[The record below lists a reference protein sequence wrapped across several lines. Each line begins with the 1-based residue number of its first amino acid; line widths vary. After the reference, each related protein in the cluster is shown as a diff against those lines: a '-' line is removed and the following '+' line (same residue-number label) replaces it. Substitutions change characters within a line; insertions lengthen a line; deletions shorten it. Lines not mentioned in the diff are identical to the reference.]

1 MADAPSFSKFVPGF
15 DFLQGLLKNAGSKL
29 PHMGQWIAP
38 TLDPQELDKRIEE
51 LKTVQFWLEQN
62 AKMLAATIQ
71 ALEVQRM
78 TLSTLKSMNVPL
90 APMAEAFKLR
100 PAGGPE
106 GATAAAGLGN
116 GWPMPNTETT
126 ETTEATEPASPPAR
140 ATARVPKA
148 VSATKKAS
156 ARSATAH
163 PAGKT
168 ASPSPAADPMQW
180 WGALTQQFSQLA
192 AQALK
197 DSRNE
202 VGKAAV
208 SAVAKRGLQTAS
220 ATLKGR
226 SRSASKP
233 GARKK
238 PR

>member
-1 MADAPSFSKFVPGF
+1 MADAPIFSKLVPGF
-15 DFLQGLLKNAGSKL
+15 DFLQGLLKDAGSKL
-29 PHMGQWIAP
+29 PPMGQWIAP
-38 TLDPQELDKRIEE
+38 TLDPQELDKRIDE

-100 PAGGPE
+100 PASGAE
-106 GATAAAGLGN
+106 DATAAAGLGS
-116 GWPMPNTETT
+116 GWPMPSAEPP
-126 ETTEATEPASPPAR
+126 APASPPAGAATR
-140 ATARVPKA
+140 ATKA
-148 VSATKKAS
+148 ATATKKPPAKP
-156 ARSATAH
+156 AAGNQ
-163 PAGKT
+163 AGKT
-168 ASPSPAADPMQW
+168 PSPSPAADPMQW

-197 DSRNE
+197 DSRHE
-202 VGKAAV
+202 ATKAAV
-208 SAVAKRGLQTAS
+208 SAAARSGLKTAS
-220 ATLKGR
+220 AALKGR
-226 SRSASKP
+226 SGGSASKP